1 MYFAMQALS
10 PLEPP
15 RVSVHG
21 PHAERLGFR
30 VLTSSGS
37 FPVDLSGRPPALSGV
52 VPGVVRGEADGEAD
66 CVLYWFEID
75 FGDGVSMSVGPDAGY
90 RSHWSQTVHPL
101 LPVGTRKRVKAGE
114 AIKMEARFSI
124 ERLVFTLMSR

>member
-1 MYFAMQALS
+1 MNAALSSPCVSQALS

-21 PHAERLGFR
+21 PHASLLGFR
-30 VLTSSGS
+30 VLTTAGS

-52 VPGVVRGEADGEAD
+52 VPGSVRCEADGEAD
-66 CVLYWFEID
+66 CVFYWFEVD
-75 FGDGVSMSVGPDAGY
+75 FGGGISMSVGPEAGY

-101 LPVGTRKRVKAGE
+101 LPVGTRRA
-114 AIKMEARFSI
+114 ARRM
-124 ERLVFTLMSR
+124 RLLPPPA